1 MSTTPNGLF
10 VRGPLS
16 TESAASGAYSDQY
29 DFDLNMEKIDA
40 LVSSGVRS
48 QKTILTAAEIIA
60 MSTTRVQVVPPAGAN
75 KIIIPMSV
83 TIVCPAS
90 PTPFDDNN
98 PSYTLFYG
106 QSSVVAGQQGFP
118 LQGIIEGPYPFIVEF
133 FGDSGIYAQGNPDFS
148 SVVGAGV
155 YMKETNGGSPTV
167 GNGAFLV
174 TVHYLAA
181 DAS

>member
-1 MSTTPNGLF
+1 MSTTPLGLF

-16 TESAASGAYSDQY
+16 TENAASGAYANQY

-48 QKTILTAAEIIA
+48 QKTILTAAQIIA
-60 MSTTRVQVVPPAGAN
+60 MSTTRVQVVPPAGPN
-75 KIIIPMSV
+75 QIVIPMSV
-83 TIVCPAS
+83 TIVCPSS

-98 PSYTLFYG
+98 PGFSLYYG
-106 QSSVVAGQQGFP
+106 QSGVVAGQQGLS
-118 LQGIIEGPYPFIVEF
+118 LQGIIEGPYPFIFEN

-167 GNGAFLV
+167 GNGSFIV